1 MFFIYKLHLT
11 SYNAS
16 YKFIN
21 KRGIAATSYG
31 FDVCC

>member
-21 KRGIAATSYG
+21 KGGIAATSYG